1 MKFLPVSGRQ
11 RWIEITMTTI
21 PKPAIL
27 KVTLYQLAVL
37 LLLVGILSLE
47 DRLLALSALVGG
59 MIQIIPQAW
68 FSRQAF
74 KHTGARQMDLVVRS
88 MYRGEFGKVVLTAT
102 MFAAVFTLDKQ
113 WNYIALFTAF
123 LLMIPLQLF
132 MTKQILEH

>member
-1 MKFLPVSGRQ
+1 MTR
-11 RWIEITMTTI
+11 TTI
-21 PKPAIL
+21 PKPELVKAL
-27 KVTLYQLAVL
+27 LYPLAVL

-47 DRLLALSALVGG
+47 DRLTALSALAGG

-74 KHTGARQMDLVVRS
+74 KYTGARQMDLILRS

-102 MFAAVFTLDKQ
+102 MFAVVFTLDKQ

-123 LLMIPLQLF
+123 LLMIPLQLL
-132 MTKQILEH
+132 MIKRALEH

>member
-1 MKFLPVSGRQ
+1 MTR
-11 RWIEITMTTI
+11 TTI
-21 PKPAIL
+21 PKPKLL
-27 KVTLYQLAVL
+27 KALLYPLVVL

-47 DRLLALSALVGG
+47 DRLTALSALAGG

-74 KHTGARQMDLVVRS
+74 KYTGARQMDLVLRS

-102 MFAAVFTLDKQ
+102 MFAVVFTLDKQ

-123 LLMIPLQLF
+123 LLMIPLQLL
-132 MTKQILEH
+132 MIKRAVEH

>member
-1 MKFLPVSGRQ
+1 MTR
-11 RWIEITMTTI
+11 TTI
-21 PKPAIL
+21 PKPKLL
-27 KVTLYQLAVL
+27 KALLYPLVVL

-47 DRLLALSALVGG
+47 DRLTALSALAGG

-74 KHTGARQMDLVVRS
+74 KYTGARQMDLVLRS

-102 MFAAVFTLDKQ
+102 MFAVVFTLDKQ

-123 LLMIPLQLF
+123 LLMIPLQLL
-132 MTKQILEH
+132 MIKRALEH